1 MKNGI
6 KITWITM
13 FMLVMTMVTTILF
26 AFCWKHS
33 RDNYTQLLATTEN
46 YIKCQ
51 QRAVQLQSASQY
63 LTAQC
68 RQYVL
73 SGDISYLR
81 GYFDEVNVMQ
91 RRERALAD
99 IKRCLESE
107 DDYDY
112 VIEHI
117 ESALNDSQNLKATE
131 IHAMKL
137 VSVMYGYQEELLPE
151 EIRQE
156 QLTAEEAAYTKQELK
171 DASFYMV
178 FDHSYVNSRNQIDEK
193 MEFSISE
200 LMEVLSLK
208 QETSRLDMKATIQ
221 RQGWYFAILVITVI
235 VFFLVIYL
243 MVIRIISKYAENIEN
258 GEKMNDQVGTM
269 EFRYLAQT
277 YNQLLDATRLQEKR
291 LKFQV
296 AHDPLTGLL
305 NRNAIATLADLL
317 KAEEKNIALLIIDV
331 DHFKEVNDSYGHE
344 MGDWALRRIA
354 SLLSQMFREKDYLIR
369 FGGDE
374 FVAIMTG
381 IGNAQKNVIGEKI
394 ARLNSDLQ
402 KNQSEMFPKLSVSV
416 GIAFS
421 HEGYTK
427 EVFQQADEALYHVKE
442 NGRCGYRFF
451 E

>member
-1 MKNGI
+1 MKQGI
-6 KITWITM
+6 KITWITIY
-13 FMLVMTMVTTILF
+13 MLVLTLITTILF
-26 AFCWKHS
+26 AVCWKHC
-33 RDNYTQLLATTEN
+33 RDNYNELLTMTEN
-46 YIKCQ
+46 YSSCQ
-51 QRAVQLQSASQY
+51 QQAVQLQSASQY
-63 LTAQC
+63 LTDQC

-73 SGDISYLR
+73 SGDISYMR

-91 RRERALAD
+91 RRERALEN
-99 IKRCLESE
+99 IKTCLKGENG
-107 DDYDY
+107 Y
-112 VIEHI
+112 VIAHI
-117 ESALNDSQNLKATE
+117 ESALTDSQNLMATE

-137 VSVMYGYQEELLPE
+137 VSVLNGYPESQLPE
-151 EIRQE
+151 EIQQE
-156 QLTAEEAAYTKQELK
+156 QLTAEEKAYTPQELRE
-171 DASFYMV
+171 ASYHMV
-178 FDHSYVNSRNQIDEK
+178 FDQSYVNSRKQIDEK
-193 MEFSISE
+193 MEFSINE

-208 QETSRLDMKATIQ
+208 QEATRIDMKAVIE
-221 RQGWYFAILVITVI
+221 RQGWYFAIMVITVI
-235 VFFLVIYL
+235 LSFLLIYL
-243 MVIRIISKYAENIEN
+243 MVIRILNQYAKNIEN
-258 GEKMNDQVGTM
+258 GEMMNDQIGTM
-269 EFRYLAQT
+269 EFRYLARA
-277 YNQLLDATRLQEKR
+277 YNRLLDATRLQEKR

-344 MGDWALRRIA
+344 MGDWALKRIA

-381 IGNAQKNVIGEKI
+381 VGNAQRDAIGEKI
-394 ARLNSDLQ
+394 AKLNEELQ

-427 EVFQQADEALYHVKE
+427 EVFQKADEALYKVKE
-442 NGRCGYRFF
+442 NGRCGYQFF
-451 E
+451 